1 MVHIP
6 INSPIPKIMSKISPS
21 ILKPNFLSIISDPSR
36 KENEKTIN
44 PIKNLKYLFLFIK
57 QTYLNNFINE
67 YVNDHDDY

>member
-1 MVHIP
+1 
-6 INSPIPKIMSKISPS
+6 MSKISPS

-67 YVNDHDDY
+67 YANDYDHWCLIDFDDDVYDQ